1 MTTIAY
7 SRALGVMAGDKMAS
21 TGDSKHG
28 RVTKVFKIKGSL
40 IGFSGSLDVGVAI
53 LRWFENDCNE
63 DYWPE
68 LQYESL
74 ECNVLVVGPD
84 GVVRVYERYPVPIVM
99 EQNIHAIGSGR
110 DFALAA
116 MHLGFDPVKAV
127 EVASELDGC
136 TGGGVDVVY
145 LNATESH

>member
-1 MTTIAY
+1 
-7 SRALGVMAGDKMAS
+7 MAGDKMAS
-21 TGDSKHG
+21 IGDNRHG

-68 LQYESL
+68 LQYENV
-74 ECNVLVVGPD
+74 ECNVLVVSPD
-84 GVVRVYERYPVPIVM
+84 GVVKSYERYPLPIVL
-99 EQNIHAIGSGR
+99 EQDIHAIGSGR

-116 MHLGFDPVKAV
+116 MHLGLDPVKAV
-127 EVASELDGC
+127 EVASALDGH
-136 TGGGVDVVY
+136 TGGGVDVVS
-145 LNATESH
+145 LDMAVSH